1 MKLGISHQRPQDL
14 TDEHFAYLRK
24 MGVETMEARLP
35 TKDATFDTLRDIRD
49 KVTDAGFE
57 LHEIMLDDLYS
68 AKEFTLGLP
77 GRDATIDRFNEF
89 LADLGRL
96 GIQYT
101 TYAWHT
107 GGAYMSGTTTTRG
120 VTTRELRASE
130 ALALPDAYDT
140 QYDDDTM

>member
-35 TKDATFDTLRDIRD
+35 TSDATFDTLRDIRD

-68 AKEFTLGLP
+68 PRSSRWGFPA
-77 GRDATIDRFNEF
+77 ATR
-89 LADLGRL
+89 RS
-96 GIQYT
+96 T
-101 TYAWHT
+101 
-107 GGAYMSGTTTTRG
+107 
-120 VTTRELRASE
+120 AS
-130 ALALPDAYDT
+130 T
-140 QYDDDTM
+140 NS